1 MAVPYHVRFARQIL
15 VCFSNNIV
23 DMRMRQTYNQQP
35 QASRCDRDAT
45 GRERNEP
52 FPGKDARGMFDQ
64 KGRSIEDWI
73 SMTARLSL
81 AGVRYTADLWRL
93 AIAIPLEGGGRL
105 VGAGP
110 SFTVYDAEGNPL
122 IVCPRIRYD
131 SGISVTDGGNGSRI
145 VSIEDDEDGGFS
157 EASRTGKATILTTSS
172 PWIFCKGV
180 FHRLV
185 EACAAVAR
193 AYGIPA
199 RPCPGGVLVEA
210 GRGAVRVMEC
220 GVLHDGTLTEPDDFL
235 SISFGPGSAV
245 EVEARERRKND
256 R

>member
-1 MAVPYHVRFARQIL
+1 MAVPYHVRFARQIF
-15 VCFSNNIV
+15 VCYDNNIV
-23 DMRMRQTYNQQP
+23 DIRMRQTYNQQP
-35 QASRCDRDAT
+35 QASHCDRDAT

-52 FPGKDARGMFDQ
+52 FPGKDARGMFDR

-93 AIAIPLEGGGRL
+93 AIA
-105 VGAGP
+105 
-110 SFTVYDAEGNPL
+110 
-122 IVCPRIRYD
+122 
-131 SGISVTDGGNGSRI
+131 
-145 VSIEDDEDGGFS
+145 
-157 EASRTGKATILTTSS
+157 
-172 PWIFCKGV
+172 
-180 FHRLV
+180 
-185 EACAAVAR
+185 
-193 AYGIPA
+193 IPA

-245 EVEARERRKND
+245 EVEARERREND

>member
-1 MAVPYHVRFARQIL
+1 
-15 VCFSNNIV
+15 
-23 DMRMRQTYNQQP
+23 
-35 QASRCDRDAT
+35 
-45 GRERNEP
+45 
-52 FPGKDARGMFDQ
+52 MFDR

-145 VSIEDDEDGGFS
+145 VSIEDDQ
-157 EASRTGKATILTTSS
+157 
-172 PWIFCKGV
+172 
-180 FHRLV
+180 LV

-245 EVEARERRKND
+245 EVEARERREND